1 MKNHIGYGEST
12 AFICLPRLRAGEKES
27 FPTKNT
33 LFATFFAV
41 TRGLL
46 NRWQV
51 RAFGFDGGNLPDF
64 VVRAVSCLTA
74 FAWVL
79 R

>member
-12 AFICLPRLRAGEKES
+12 AFICLPRLRADEKES

-46 NRWQV
+46 NRWRV
-51 RAFGFDGGNLPDF
+51 WAYGFEGSNLPDF
-64 VVRAVSCLTA
+64 VLRAVSCLTA

>member
-12 AFICLPRLRAGEKES
+12 AFICLPRLRAGEKER

-46 NRWQV
+46 NRWRV
-51 RAFGFDGGNLPDF
+51 RAFGFEGGNLPDF
-64 VVRAVSCLTA
+64 VVRAVLCLTA